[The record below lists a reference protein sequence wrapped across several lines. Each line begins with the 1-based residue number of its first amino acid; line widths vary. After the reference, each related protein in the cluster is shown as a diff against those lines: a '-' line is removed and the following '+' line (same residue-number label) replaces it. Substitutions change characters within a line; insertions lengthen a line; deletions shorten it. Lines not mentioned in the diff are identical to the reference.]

1 MKKLHL
7 LPAVLALLCT
17 MPVAMALAAPKPA
30 PAEAMKKLAVL
41 RETVDFAHAPR
52 ANSFVDFSR
61 AAFNDG
67 VDKVTV
73 NGLENR
79 FHRYGVTVSLRPQK
93 GWNEGLNT
101 VTVAA
106 NGKLYTMYVS
116 HHKSIPTVS
125 DYTGKISLL
134 NGKPFTPLAIYA
146 VDIEQIKDA
155 KKFGFNVFHNY
166 TMTRL
171 GDAYPM
177 QEFLD
182 TLQKE
187 NCYGMIH
194 LQHTEIAASNFKPV
208 MERVVRYMNH
218 PALCWWYLFDEPG
231 IYGVDP
237 EQLVFFN
244 DMVRKLDPYHT
255 TVSSSWYQ
263 KEFQDSVDVDIPQ
276 WYHGHAAGMAKT
288 AKEYAEKAAG
298 EWHDMQSLPI
308 LNTHDSAFGC
318 ESGGSLNPNSFYDEE
333 VNGKKRG
340 DYPKDSPE
348 YQDAEKRALALVN
361 DPDHPHRPPTPTYP
375 GSIERMRGQVTTSI
389 LSGANGLIYWLY
401 SDRRM
406 NPRWGIYTVF
416 SPTKNRAEFTQVM
429 REVKAFAPYFN
440 GFAANTKVERG
451 DELWYGCRTVDGKF
465 ILMLSNV
472 SGRQLDGVLELPGAP
487 ARLYVNNG
495 DETVRLSD
503 GRLRY
508 SLKADEGRI
517 YCSEPIR

>member
-1 MKKLHL
+1 MRRFYPVLICL
-7 LPAVLALLCT
+7 ALFGALPAAL
-17 MPVAMALAAPKPA
+17 ALAAPKPA

-61 AAFNDG
+61 AAFDG
-67 VDKVTV
+67 GVEQVLV
-73 NGLENR
+73 NGQENR
-79 FHRYGVTVSLRPQK
+79 FHRNGVTLSMRPQK

-101 VTVAA
+101 VSVRA
-106 NGKLYTMYVS
+106 NGKEYTMYVS

-125 DYTGKISLL
+125 DYTDKISLL

-146 VDIEQIKDA
+146 VDISRIRDA
-155 KKFGFNVFHNY
+155 KAFGFNVFHNY

-171 GDAYPM
+171 GDGYPM

-182 TLQKE
+182 ALQKE

-194 LQHTEIAASNFKPV
+194 LQHRDIAASNFKPV

-218 PALCWWYLFDEPG
+218 PALYWWYLFDEPG

-288 AKEYAEKAAG
+288 AKEYAAKAAG
-298 EWHDMQSLPI
+298 EWGNMQSVPI

-318 ESGGSLNPNSFYDEE
+318 EKEGSLNPNSFYDEE

-348 YQDAEKRALALVN
+348 YLDAERRALALVN
-361 DPDHPHRPPTPTYP
+361 DPDHPHRAPSPTFP

-416 SPTKNRAEFTQVM
+416 SPAKTRAEFTQVM
-429 REVKAFAPYFN
+429 REVVKFAPYFN
-440 GFAANTKVERG
+440 GFAGAATLERG
-451 DELWYGCRTVDGKF
+451 DELWYGYRTVDGKF

-472 SGRQLDGVLELPGAP
+472 SGRPLTGTLELPGAP
-487 ARLYVNNG
+487 QVLYANNS
-495 DETVRLSD
+495 DPVRLD
-503 GRLRY
+503 GGKLAY
-508 SLKADEGRI
+508 SLAPDEGRI
-517 YCSEPIR
+517 YCSALIE

>member
-7 LPAVLALLCT
+7 LPAILALLCT

-101 VTVAA
+101 VAVTAK
-106 NGKLYTMYVS
+106 GKLYTMYVS

-125 DYTGKISLL
+125 DYTNKISLL

-177 QEFLD
+177 REFLD

-208 MERVVRYMNH
+208 R
-218 PALCWWYLFDEPG
+218 
-231 IYGVDP
+231 
-237 EQLVFFN
+237 
-244 DMVRKLDPYHT
+244 
-255 TVSSSWYQ
+255 
-263 KEFQDSVDVDIPQ
+263 
-276 WYHGHAAGMAKT
+276 
-288 AKEYAEKAAG
+288 
-298 EWHDMQSLPI
+298 
-308 LNTHDSAFGC
+308 SA
-318 ESGGSLNPNSFYDEE
+318 
-333 VNGKKRG
+333 
-340 DYPKDSPE
+340 
-348 YQDAEKRALALVN
+348 
-361 DPDHPHRPPTPTYP
+361 
-375 GSIERMRGQVTTSI
+375 
-389 LSGANGLIYWLY
+389 W
-401 SDRRM
+401 SD
-406 NPRWGIYTVF
+406 T
-416 SPTKNRAEFTQVM
+416 
-429 REVKAFAPYFN
+429 
-440 GFAANTKVERG
+440 
-451 DELWYGCRTVDGKF
+451 
-465 ILMLSNV
+465 
-472 SGRQLDGVLELPGAP
+472 
-487 ARLYVNNG
+487 
-495 DETVRLSD
+495 
-503 GRLRY
+503 
-508 SLKADEGRI
+508 
-517 YCSEPIR
+517 